1 MKFIYKIPG
10 PILILMGSFF
20 LSYGGI
26 VVKSFKGADLWQ
38 IVFWRSIFCA
48 MTIGIF
54 LLITYKKK
62 AIEKFKIAGF
72 PGFVAGF
79 FMSLSFSSY
88 VFAMYHTTVAN
99 VNFIIPSQII
109 FLAMV
114 GYFFLKEKI
123 SVYTLISIVLAL
135 SGILL
140 MVGFSVSSEGFL
152 GNIVALLIPISF
164 TALVT
169 VVRKNPNVD
178 MVPAMFIAGLLAAL
192 YASLI
197 VKSFYISPKDLFL
210 AFFLGTFQ
218 IGLGFIC
225 LTIGSKSTPAA
236 IVGIFSLT
244 EAILGPIWAWIFI
257 NEVPPLIVII
267 GGAIIMFS
275 VLFQSFFTRKS

>member
-26 VVKSFKGADLWQ
+26 VVKSFEGADLWQ

-197 VKSFYISPKDLFL
+197 VKSFYISPKD
-210 AFFLGTFQ
+210 
-218 IGLGFIC
+218 
-225 LTIGSKSTPAA
+225 
-236 IVGIFSLT
+236 
-244 EAILGPIWAWIFI
+244 
-257 NEVPPLIVII
+257 
-267 GGAIIMFS
+267 
-275 VLFQSFFTRKS
+275 SFFSFFSWNLSNWLRLHLPHNWFEEHTGRHCGNIFTNRSYSWTNMGLDIYK